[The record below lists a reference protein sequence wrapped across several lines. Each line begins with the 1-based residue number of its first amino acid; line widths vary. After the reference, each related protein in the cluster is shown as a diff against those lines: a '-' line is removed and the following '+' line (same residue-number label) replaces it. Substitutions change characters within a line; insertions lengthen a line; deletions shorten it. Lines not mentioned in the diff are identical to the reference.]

1 LSLSSVAS
9 RLIIHYDSE
18 GTKGTFDLRVGGQNG
33 GAYGVGAHP
42 GIHHRGVWTA
52 KVQAPNG
59 RLVYKTALT
68 FSDAI
73 AAVCR
78 EIWLHQIS
86 FMSRP
91 RRDSIEIPRHI
102 WNRVEDA
109 LAYAA

>member
-1 LSLSSVAS
+1 VTFQEVRAHLGVETQRQWSDNAILRTTPAVLALYS
-9 RLIIHYDSE
+9 IITLLPNDLYKQRKFKPRPAAWY
-18 GTKGTFDLRVGGQNG
+18 TKTV
-33 GAYGVGAHP
+33 
-42 GIHHRGVWTA
+42 
-52 KVQAPNG
+52 
-59 RLVYKTALT
+59 LT

-73 AAVCR
+73 AAVRR

-91 RRDSIEIPRHI
+91 RRDSIEIPRHT